1 MGIKLGVFGGTFNP
15 IHIGHLR
22 LAEDVREKFSLD
34 RILFIPTNIP
44 PHKKVEFGAA
54 PIDRLRMVQ
63 IAVERNSSFL
73 CDDVEIKRGGN
84 SYTID
89 TVNYIYKKF
98 QFEEKPFFILG
109 SDLIPEL
116 NTWKEIHRLT
126 GLLFFIVLLRNNY
139 PIVGEYGNEITGFEC
154 SVFGDRN
161 IEITS
166 SEIRQ
171 RLRKAQSVRYLVA
184 DSVLDYIIEKRLY
197 RDRSGD

>member
-1 MGIKLGVFGGTFNP
+1 MSIKLGVFGGTFNP

-34 RILFIPTNIP
+34 NILFIPTNIP
-44 PHKKVEFGAA
+44 PHKKVEFGAD

-63 IAVERNSSFL
+63 IAVEQNSSFL
-73 CDDVEIKRGGN
+73 CDDVEIRRGGN

-89 TVNYIYKKF
+89 TVNYLYKSYR
-98 QFEEKPFFILG
+98 FEKRPFFLLG

-116 NTWKEIHRLT
+116 NTWKGIDLLT

-139 PIVGEYGNEITGFEC
+139 PIVAESGNEIIGFEY

-171 RLRKAQSVRYLVA
+171 RLQTGQSVRYLVA
-184 DSVLDYIIEKRLY
+184 DSVLDYILEKGLY
-197 RDRSGD
+197 RDRSGY

>member
-22 LAEDVREKFSLD
+22 LAEDVREKFTLD
-34 RILFIPTNIP
+34 RIIFIPTNIP
-44 PHKKVEFGAA
+44 PHKKVEFGAD
-54 PIDRLRMVQ
+54 PIDRLKMVQ
-63 IAVERNSSFL
+63 IAVEKNGSFI

-89 TVNYIYKKF
+89 TVNYIYKNY
-98 QFEEKPFFILG
+98 QFDKKPFFLLG

-116 NTWKEIHRLT
+116 STWKRIDRLT
-126 GLLFFIVLLRNNY
+126 ELLSFIVLLRNNY
-139 PIVGEYGNEITGFEC
+139 PIVSEYGNDIMGFEY
-154 SVFGDRN
+154 SIFSDRN

-171 RLRKAQSVRYLVA
+171 RLRKGQSVRYLVA
-184 DSVLDYIIEKRLY
+184 DSVLDYIIEKGLY
-197 RDRSGD
+197 RDWSGD